1 MIGPMLNFSLRPFLG
16 WCLVLLFAGPLRAQP
31 APSSPRLFIID
42 DDTAMLK
49 REVRH
54 AGSMAAPWIPITDP
68 DGGLE
73 VIYALRQP
81 GVQVLGLTCTM
92 GCSTTQVCM
101 DSDRRILEL
110 TGHLEIPILRGAD
123 SPADLGQP
131 TDAARFIV
139 DTVMAHPG
147 QVEIIATAPL
157 TNIATA
163 LMLEPRLPQYWKM
176 LHLASGEFLGAL
188 GPRSDAVVGRYVG
201 YKDLNLN
208 VDPKAA
214 QYVLDHADNFIIYPN
229 EIMDDA
235 RFTFADRRALKKTGT
250 PLARFIADETAPF
263 LRTMGLFNA
272 LSGHPGIYLHGVI
285 PAAIA
290 FDPDLAEDPT
300 ELRVIMV
307 RHKLGGF
314 SFAISEDVSVPARPV
329 YVRLRD
335 PRTVETRIILGTPY

>member
-1 MIGPMLNFSLRPFLG
+1 MMPGFTLRV
-16 WCLVLLFAGPLRAQP
+16 LVSIFAALLSAHPLSAQTPPP
-31 APSSPRLFIID
+31 AASPRLVIID

-49 REVRH
+49 REVRQ
-54 AGSMAAPWIPITDP
+54 AGTFPAPWLPITDP

-73 VIYALRQP
+73 LIYALRDP
-81 GVQVLGLTCTM
+81 GVKVLGITCAM
-92 GCSTTQVCM
+92 GCSTTRVCM
-101 DSDRRILEL
+101 DSVKRILEM
-110 TGHLEIPILRGAD
+110 TGRTEVPLLRGAD
-123 SPADLGQP
+123 SPAELGRP

-163 LMLEPRLPQYWKM
+163 LMLEPRLPQNWKM

-188 GPRSDAVVGRYVG
+188 GQRSDAVLARYIG

-214 QYVLDHADNFIIYPN
+214 QYLLDHADHFIIYPN

-235 RFTFADRRALKKTGT
+235 RFTRADRRALKKAGT
-250 PLARFIADETAPF
+250 PLALFVADEIPPM
-263 LRTMGLFNA
+263 LNSVGL
-272 LSGHPGIYLHGVI
+272 LSGLKLHGVI
-285 PAAIA
+285 PVAIA
-290 FDPDLAEDPT
+290 FDPELAETPQ

-307 RHKLGGF
+307 PHKIGGF
-314 SFAISEDVSVPARPV
+314 SFAVSQDASVPARPV
-329 YVRLRD
+329 SIRLRD
-335 PRTVETRIILGTPY
+335 PQTVETRLRERCQ

>member
-1 MIGPMLNFSLRPFLG
+1 MFSRQMLW
-16 WCLVLLFAGPLRAQP
+16 WCLVFLSTNTLRAQP
-31 APSSPRLFIID
+31 APAPASPRLFIID

-49 REVRH
+49 REVRR
-54 AGSMAAPWIPITDP
+54 AGVYAAPWMPITDP

-73 VIYALRQP
+73 LIYALREP
-81 GVQVLGLTCTM
+81 GVKVLGITCAM

-101 DSDRRILEL
+101 DSVKRILEL
-110 TGHLEIPILRGAD
+110 TGNTEVPVLRGAD

-131 TDAARFIV
+131 TDAARFIIA
-139 DTVMAHPG
+139 TVMANPG

-163 LMLEPRLPQYWKM
+163 LMLEPKLPQNWKM

-188 GPRSDAVVGRYVG
+188 GPRSDAVLGRYVG
-201 YKDLNLN
+201 YKDMNLN
-208 VDPKAA
+208 VDSKAA

-235 RFTFADRRALKKTGT
+235 RFTRADRRALKKAGT
-250 PLARFIADETAPF
+250 PLALFVAEETAPV
-263 LRTMGLFNA
+263 LHTLGLVNA

-290 FDPDLAEDPT
+290 FEPSLAEAPT
-300 ELRVIMV
+300 ELRVVM
-307 RHKLGGF
+307 RPHKIGGF
-314 SFAISEDVSVPARPV
+314 SFAINQDVSVPARPV
-329 YVRLRD
+329 YVRLLD
-335 PRTVETRIILGTPY
+335 PQTVETRLLERCQ